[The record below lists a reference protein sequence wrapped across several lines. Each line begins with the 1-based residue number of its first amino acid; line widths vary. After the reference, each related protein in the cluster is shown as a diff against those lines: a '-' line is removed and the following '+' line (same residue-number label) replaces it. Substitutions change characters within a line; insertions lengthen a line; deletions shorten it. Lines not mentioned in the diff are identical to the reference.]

1 MQSYEVSKKRV
12 LSFIR
17 PMPNYIYNIHNPLAV
32 KYLTRLTIGFNHL
45 KEHKFKHNF
54 PDSMDHMCSCS
65 SGIETVVFSLPR
77 NFDTQRKTLFKK
89 NKMRTF

>member
-1 MQSYEVSKKRV
+1 MHSFEVSKKRV

-54 PDSMDHMCSCS
+54 PDSIDHMCSCS
-65 SGIETVVFSLPR
+65 SGTETVVFPPPR
-77 NFDTQRKTLFKK
+77 NFNTQRQTLF
-89 NKMRTF
+89 